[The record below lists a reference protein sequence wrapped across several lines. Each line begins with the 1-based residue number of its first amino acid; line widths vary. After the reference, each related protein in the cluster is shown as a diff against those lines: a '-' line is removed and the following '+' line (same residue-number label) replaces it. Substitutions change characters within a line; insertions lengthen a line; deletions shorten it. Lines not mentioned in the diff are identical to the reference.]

1 MKSIF
6 SQDTY
11 SEIKQRIEQV
21 NAHQTPKWGKMN
33 AAQMMHH
40 CQKPIEIALQKT
52 TVKKPNIFMRLLIK
66 SFKSTLY
73 NDKPWKQNL
82 PTAKEFIVNEQKDFD
97 KEKNSLVLLIDELKA
112 KGEQHNWPKH
122 PIFGTFTSQQWG
134 QMQYKHLDHH
144 LKQFNS

>member
-40 CQKPIEIALQKT
+40 CQKTIEIALQKNNG
-52 TVKKPNIFMRLLIK
+52 KKAQHF
-66 SFKSTLY
+66 Y
-73 NDKPWKQNL
+73 EV
-82 PTAKEFIVNEQKDFD
+82 AHQKF
-97 KEKNSLVLLIDELKA
+97 
-112 KGEQHNWPKH
+112 
-122 PIFGTFTSQQWG
+122 
-134 QMQYKHLDHH
+134 
-144 LKQFNS
+144 